1 MDDLDNLVGL
11 LRTSKAQVR
20 AALDQ
25 GIYKAGL
32 LVEGDAKR
40 LCPVDTDRLRS
51 SIKTTRGYDGD
62 NCVATIGTNVEYAP
76 YVEFGTGQRGD
87 PAVSHR
93 QDWLGQ
99 PPQPYLRPAL
109 IGNTDNGNINKV
121 VQSELKKV
129 LK

>member
-1 MDDLDNLVGL
+1 MVGL
-11 LRTSKAQVR
+11 VKKQKGQVQ

-25 GIYKAGL
+25 GEYKAWL
-32 LVEGDAKR
+32 RVEGDAKR
-40 LCPVDTDRLRS
+40 LCPVDTGRLRS
-51 SIKTTRGYDGD
+51 SITTTRGYDRG

-109 IGNTDNGNINKV
+109 IGTTAHGNINKV
-121 VQSELKKV
+121 VPSELQKV
-129 LK
+129 PN

>member
-1 MDDLDNLVGL
+1 MDDLERLMGQLQD
-11 LRTSKAQVR
+11 SKIQVQI
-20 AALDQ
+20 ALEQ

-40 LCPVDTDRLRS
+40 LCPVDTGRLRS
-51 SIKTTRGYDGD
+51 SIATTKGYDGD
-62 NCVATIGTNVEYAP
+62 NCVATVGTNVEYAP

-87 PAVSHR
+87 PSVEHR
-93 QDWLGQ
+93 QDWMGQ
-99 PPQPYLRPAL
+99 PPHPYLRPAL
-109 IGNTDNGNINKV
+109 IHNTDNGNIEKV